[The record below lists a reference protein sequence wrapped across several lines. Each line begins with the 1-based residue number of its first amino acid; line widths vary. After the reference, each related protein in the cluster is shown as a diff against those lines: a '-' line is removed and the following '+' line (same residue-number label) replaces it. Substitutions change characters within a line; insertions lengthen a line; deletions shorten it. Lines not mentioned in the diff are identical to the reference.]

1 MTIHTPEIPAT
12 ESTPNDLPDPLASD
26 AGNATDGATTELN
39 PRQEAVWRALVA
51 NPGSSA
57 TTIGAA
63 ADMSRVA
70 AGKIL
75 NQLEADGRAR
85 RTPGGQDGQTKGRTP
100 DQWYAIDAPT
110 TATDGA
116 DLPDAA
122 ETALA
127 GDPDPVTPETPAD
140 SPEPVNAT
148 DDTTIKLDARQEGV
162 LAALYANPGWPAAP
176 LSVLSG
182 LTQKATTEVLHQL
195 EAAGLVSRP
204 VGEGED
210 QNIDEWYLVSD
221 EHVMALL
228 NEDRDA
234 PAEEAR
240 PTNPPES
247 EVPDEPLEIQGETDD
262 ALTPTTPDVSPAMDF
277 GEESASESD
286 AEPEDPERAQ
296 ARRELLELADLILGA
311 AAAMEAD
318 GDAVLALGRLE
329 MAMAKAPQ
337 AHRNAR
343 AVLTGTTPTRSATG
357 RTTPARSAGSGA
369 TARPSGLRDR
379 VLNHL
384 AEHPGKDF
392 TPYEIGR
399 VLDSS
404 SGAVANALD
413 RLVSLGQA
421 ELTCERPRRFSLSE
435 VPSADA

>member
-1 MTIHTPEIPAT
+1 MTIHAPEIPAT
-12 ESTPNDLPDPLASD
+12 ESTLNDLPEPLASD
-26 AGNATDGATTELN
+26 TGNATDDATTELN

-100 DQWYAIDAPT
+100 DRWYAIDAST

-116 DLPDAA
+116 DLHDATEA
-122 ETALA
+122 ALA
-127 GDPDPVTPETPAD
+127 EVLDPVTPETPAD
-140 SPEPVNAT
+140 IPESVN
-148 DDTTIKLDARQEGV
+148 E
-162 LAALYANPGWPAAP
+162 
-176 LSVLSG
+176 
-182 LTQKATTEVLHQL
+182 TE
-195 EAAGLVSRP
+195 P
-204 VGEGED
+204 D
-210 QNIDEWYLVSD
+210 
-221 EHVMALL
+221 
-228 NEDRDA
+228 
-234 PAEEAR
+234 
-240 PTNPPES
+240 S

-262 ALTPTTPDVSPAMDF
+262 ALTSTTPDVSPATDS

-286 AEPEDPERAQ
+286 AEPEDSERAQ

-343 AVLTGTTPTRSATG
+343 
-357 RTTPARSAGSGA
+357 
-369 TARPSGLRDR
+369 
-379 VLNHL
+379 
-384 AEHPGKDF
+384 
-392 TPYEIGR
+392 
-399 VLDSS
+399 
-404 SGAVANALD
+404 
-413 RLVSLGQA
+413 
-421 ELTCERPRRFSLSE
+421 
-435 VPSADA
+435 

>member
-1 MTIHTPEIPAT
+1 MTIHAPEIPAT
-12 ESTPNDLPDPLASD
+12 ESTLNDLSDPLASD
-26 AGNATDGATTELN
+26 TGNATDDATTELN

-116 DLPDAA
+116 DLHDAA

-148 DDTTIKLDARQEGV
+148 E
-162 LAALYANPGWPAAP
+162 
-176 LSVLSG
+176 
-182 LTQKATTEVLHQL
+182 
-195 EAAGLVSRP
+195 
-204 VGEGED
+204 
-210 QNIDEWYLVSD
+210 
-221 EHVMALL
+221 
-228 NEDRDA
+228 
-234 PAEEAR
+234 
-240 PTNPPES
+240 PES

-262 ALTPTTPDVSPAMDF
+262 ARTPTTPDASPAMDS

-286 AEPEDPERAQ
+286 AEPVSVPEDFERAQ
-296 ARRELLELADLILGA
+296 ARRELLELADLFLGA

-343 AVLTGTTPTRSATG
+343 AVLTGTTPTRLATG
-357 RTTPARSAGSGA
+357 RTAPARSAGSGA

-421 ELTCERPRRFSLSE
+421 ELTCERPRRFSLAE
-435 VPSADA
+435 APSADA

>member
-1 MTIHTPEIPAT
+1 MTIHAPEIPAT
-12 ESTPNDLPDPLASD
+12 ESTLNDLSDPLTSD
-26 AGNATDGATTELN
+26 TGNATDDATTELN

-57 TTIGAA
+57 TMIGAA
-63 ADMSRVA
+63 ADMSRVV

-110 TATDGA
+110 TATDDA
-116 DLPDAA
+116 DLHDAA
-122 ETALA
+122 ESALA
-127 GDPDPVTPETPAD
+127 EVPDPVTPETPAD
-140 SPEPVNAT
+140 APEPVN
-148 DDTTIKLDARQEGV
+148 E
-162 LAALYANPGWPAAP
+162 
-176 LSVLSG
+176 
-182 LTQKATTEVLHQL
+182 TE
-195 EAAGLVSRP
+195 P
-204 VGEGED
+204 D
-210 QNIDEWYLVSD
+210 
-221 EHVMALL
+221 
-228 NEDRDA
+228 
-234 PAEEAR
+234 
-240 PTNPPES
+240 S
-247 EVPDEPLEIQGETDD
+247 EVPDEPLEFQGEMDD
-262 ALTPTTPDVSPAMDF
+262 ALTPTTPDASPATDS

-286 AEPEDPERAQ
+286 AEPEDSERTQ

-337 AHRNAR
+337 AHRNVR
-343 AVLTGTTPTRSATG
+343 AVLTGTAPTRLATG
-357 RTTPARSAGSGA
+357 RTAPARSAGSGA

-421 ELTCERPRRFSLSE
+421 ELTCERPRRFSLAE
-435 VPSADA
+435 APSADA